1 MGTKMDLEKLL
12 QDRLRDSNQD
22 LVQRLLERKEI
33 ASDHHVPVGKRPDG
47 YYIYEVEKGSRKR

>member
-1 MGTKMDLEKLL
+1 MDLEKLL

-47 YYIYEVEKGSRKR
+47 YYIYEVEKGSRKH